1 MKLAYYPGCSLESS
15 SESYDDSVKALCAA
29 LDIQLAPIDD
39 WNCCGATEAATIN
52 QLAGHA
58 LVARNLA
65 RVEPDC
71 EQVVAPCAACFLNLK
86 KTDKV
91 LATDKR
97 IGRDVATALAAGGLT
112 YKPGSLTV
120 RHLHEVIHDAVGKD
134 RLIERMRRP
143 LYGLRIAPYYGCQL
157 VRPYPGGDD
166 PEYPRQMDDLLR
178 WLGATVVDFPLK
190 SHCCGG
196 HMTQISEDMSNEL
209 LRRLLHN
216 AAKYDADLMACMC
229 PMCQLNLDAYQGR
242 VNDAFGTSF
251 SMPILFLTQVIGIA
265 LGIDAKQL
273 GIGKE
278 LVAAM
283 PVIDR
288 KVVGKAPEKKRRR
301 RRTRSQELR
310 LPMPGGS
317 AS

>member
-1 MKLAYYPGCSLESS
+1 
-15 SESYDDSVKALCAA
+15 
-29 LDIQLAPIDD
+29 
-39 WNCCGATEAATIN
+39 
-52 QLAGHA
+52 
-58 LVARNLA
+58 
-65 RVEPDC
+65 
-71 EQVVAPCAACFLNLK
+71 
-86 KTDKV
+86 
-91 LATDKR
+91 
-97 IGRDVATALAAGGLT
+97 
-112 YKPGSLTV
+112 
-120 RHLHEVIHDAVGKD
+120 
-134 RLIERMRRP
+134 
-143 LYGLRIAPYYGCQL
+143 
-157 VRPYPGGDD
+157 
-166 PEYPRQMDDLLR
+166 
-178 WLGATVVDFPLK
+178 
-190 SHCCGG
+190 
-196 HMTQISEDMSNEL
+196 
-209 LRRLLHN
+209 
-216 AAKYDADLMACMC
+216 MACMC